1 MNIEQIAADKK
12 AQIQTIIKNHI
23 SIGGKAQSGAVN
35 LLMVAEASGLQN
47 VGHILSRKGVS
58 LNTILRIVTALNQL
72 LPADQKES
80 LNRQLGE
87 VWS

>member
-1 MNIEQIAADKK
+1 MNIEQLAADKTAK
-12 AQIQTIIKNHI
+12 IQAIIKAHI
-23 SIGGKAQSGAVN
+23 SIGGKAQAGAVN

-58 LNTILRIVTALNQL
+58 LNTILRVVTALNQL
-72 LPADQKES
+72 LPAEQKES